1 MTTPTSR
8 STGSLKTSPRINL
21 RLSSPPSTH
30 VSYLPTSTYPV
41 SHLPMSTPPVPHL
54 PISIPMPHLPTSTPS
69 VSHLPTS
76 IPMPHLPTSTPSVS
90 HVPISIP
97 IPHLPTSIP
106 SVSHLSTSTVPRL
119 PMSTS
124 PVSHLPTST
133 SPVSHLPMSTSP
145 VSGLPMSTSPVFHL
159 HTSTSPV
166 SHLSTSTSPVSG
178 LPMSTM
184 SHVPVVSQ
192 SDFLLSSSLRSRTTR
207 LSSPPQ
213 VLISPPHEYTS
224 HLHHSISPPPSS
236 PREARILA
244 LKHSAL
250 TLRQRIE
257 TEKKKL
263 EAKVYLTSPRPVT
276 HSSASSQGDTSTI
289 PGVTNIY
296 QHAATVERERSLNE
310 AAIKIQSTWRGH
322 KVRKSLRSYPVTS
335 ISSYHYPSTIS
346 SVLTVKRP
354 QVTPILTTPPCTQH
368 VTAPWQH
375 SGGDHLSV
383 INIFTRQQEQL
394 RRTLQEQ
401 PMPLQNVPTKNVGG
415 DDDLAHVTY
424 TDTFETGSV
433 TSSASSEDTIEE
445 QREQEL
451 DEETEKQQDKD
462 KEQDEGEGL
471 DTTLVSL
478 VEVPPQE
485 SSSSSSSEKSQDD
498 ISAITPPGSP
508 SFHETFMSP
517 PRAYLP
523 STTATQVCSCH
534 YLVLLNV
541 ILYYFSHNIH
551 LTLLN

>member
-1 MTTPTSR
+1 M
-8 STGSLKTSPRINL
+8 
-21 RLSSPPSTH
+21 
-30 VSYLPTSTYPV
+30 
-41 SHLPMSTPPVPHL
+41 
-54 PISIPMPHLPTSTPS
+54 STPS
-69 VSHLPTS
+69 VSY
-76 IPMPHLPTSTPSVS
+76 
-90 HVPISIP
+90 
-97 IPHLPTSIP
+97 
-106 SVSHLSTSTVPRL
+106 LSTSTVPRL
-119 PMSTS
+119 PISTSPVSHLSMSTS

-133 SPVSHLPMSTSP
+133 SPVSCLP
-145 VSGLPMSTSPVFHL
+145 VST
-159 HTSTSPV
+159 V
-166 SHLSTSTSPVSG
+166 SMFT
-178 LPMSTM
+178 

-207 LSSPPQ
+207 LSSPPR
-213 VLISPPHEYTS
+213 VLISPPREHTS
-224 HLHHSISPPPSS
+224 HLHHSISPPLSS

-257 TEKKKL
+257 NEKKKL
-263 EAKVYLTSPRPVT
+263 EAKVYLTSPRPMT
-276 HSSASSQGDTSTI
+276 HSSSSSQGDTSTI
-289 PGVTNIY
+289 PGVSNIY

-310 AAIKIQSTWRGH
+310 AAIKIQSIWRGH
-322 KVRKSLRSYPVTS
+322 KVRKSLQSYPVS
-335 ISSYHYPSTIS
+335 SVSSYHYPSTIS
-346 SVLTVKRP
+346 SVVTVKRP
-354 QVTPILTTPPCTQH
+354 QITPILTTHPCTQH

-394 RRTLQEQ
+394 RRTLQEE
-401 PMPLQNVPTKNVGG
+401 PMPLQSVPTKNVGG
-415 DDDLAHVTY
+415 DDDLGHMTY
-424 TDTFETGSV
+424 TDNFETGSV

-445 QREQEL
+445 QRQQQQ
-451 DEETEKQQDKD
+451 DEETEQQQDED
-462 KEQDEGEGL
+462 KEQDKGEGL

-517 PRAYLP
+517 PRAHLP
-523 STTATQVCSCH
+523 STTTTQVCPYH

-541 ILYYFSHNIH
+541 ILYYFSLSIH

>member
-1 MTTPTSR
+1 MYT
-8 STGSLKTSPRINL
+8 
-21 RLSSPPSTH
+21 
-30 VSYLPTSTYPV
+30 
-41 SHLPMSTPPVPHL
+41 
-54 PISIPMPHLPTSTPS
+54 
-69 VSHLPTS
+69 
-76 IPMPHLPTSTPSVS
+76 
-90 HVPISIP
+90 
-97 IPHLPTSIP
+97 
-106 SVSHLSTSTVPRL
+106 
-119 PMSTS
+119 
-124 PVSHLPTST
+124 
-133 SPVSHLPMSTSP
+133 
-145 VSGLPMSTSPVFHL
+145 
-159 HTSTSPV
+159 
-166 SHLSTSTSPVSG
+166 
-178 LPMSTM
+178 

-263 EAKVYLTSPRPVT
+263 EAKVYSTPPRPMT

-296 QHAATVERERSLNE
+296 KHAAAVERERSLNE
-310 AAIKIQSTWRGH
+310 AAVKIQSMWRGH
-322 KVRKSLRSYPVTS
+322 KVRKSLQSYPVTS

-346 SVLTVKRP
+346 SVVTVNRLQP
-354 QVTPILTTPPCTQH
+354 TPILTTPPCAQH

-401 PMPLQNVPTKNVGG
+401 PMPLQSVPTKNVDG
-415 DDDLAHVTY
+415 DDDLGHMTY

-433 TSSASSEDTIEE
+433 TSSASSENTIEE
-445 QREQEL
+445 QREKQQ
-451 DEETEKQQDKD
+451 DEETEQRLDKD

-478 VEVPPQE
+478 IEVPPQE

-517 PRAYLP
+517 PRAYYP
-523 STTATQVCSCH
+523 NTTTTQVCPCH

-541 ILYYFSHNIH
+541 ILYYFSPSIH

>member
-1 MTTPTSR
+1 MSSTSAPVQTHSNIPGFLTPRPQVPTSFSYMTTPTTR
-8 STGSLKTSPRINL
+8 SAGSLKTSPRINL
-21 RLSSPPSTH
+21 TLSSPPSTH

-41 SHLPMSTPPVPHL
+41 SHLPTSTPSVSHL
-54 PISIPMPHLPTSTPS
+54 PISIPMPHLSMST
-69 VSHLPTS
+69 
-76 IPMPHLPTSTPSVS
+76 
-90 HVPISIP
+90 
-97 IPHLPTSIP
+97 P

-119 PMSTS
+119 PTSTS

-133 SPVSHLPMSTSP
+133 SPVSCLP
-145 VSGLPMSTSPVFHL
+145 V
-159 HTSTSPV
+159 
-166 SHLSTSTSPVSG
+166 
-178 LPMSTM
+178 STM
-184 SHVPVVSQ
+184 SHVPMFTSHVPIVSQ
-192 SDFLLSSSLRSRTTR
+192 SDFLLSSSLRSRSTR
-207 LSSPPQ
+207 LSSPPR
-213 VLISPPHEYTS
+213 VLISPPREHTS
-224 HLHHSISPPPSS
+224 HLHHSISPPLSS

-263 EAKVYLTSPRPVT
+263 EAKVYSASPRPTT
-276 HSSASSQGDTSTI
+276 HSSSSSQGNTSTI

-310 AAIKIQSTWRGH
+310 AAIKIQSIWRGH
-322 KVRKSLRSYPVTS
+322 KVRKSLQSYPVS
-335 ISSYHYPSTIS
+335 SVSSYHYPSTIS
-346 SVLTVKRP
+346 SVVTVKRP
-354 QVTPILTTPPCTQH
+354 QITPTLTTHPCTQH

-394 RRTLQEQ
+394 RRTLQEE
-401 PMPLQNVPTKNVGG
+401 PMPLQSVPTKNVGG
-415 DDDLAHVTY
+415 DDDLGHMTY

-445 QREQEL
+445 QREQQQ
-451 DEETEKQQDKD
+451 DEETEQED
-462 KEQDEGEGL
+462 KEQDKGEGL

-478 VEVPPQE
+478 IEVPLQE

-498 ISAITPPGSP
+498 ISAITPLGSP

-517 PRAYLP
+517 PRAHLP
-523 STTATQVCSCH
+523 STTTIQVCPCH

-541 ILYYFSHNIH
+541 ILYYFSLSIH
-551 LTLLN
+551 LILLN